1 MKCYNC
7 PDIEAAG
14 RIWINYM
21 GSSREV
27 CLCAGC
33 LENLKR
39 YASPVPRE
47 TTEIWVTSPHM
58 RPNIELRAAQAAEP
72 QPFPADAGEK
82 IRRERKLEELRE
94 KLRAAVEIEDY
105 ESAAAL
111 RDEIYRMEKEVHV
124 NVR

>member
-7 PDIEAAG
+7 PNIEAAG

-21 GSSREV
+21 GSSKEV
-27 CLCAGC
+27 YLCAGC

-39 YASPVPRE
+39 YASPAPGE
-47 TTEIWVTSPHM
+47 SAESWTPSPH
-58 RPNIELRAAQAAEP
+58 AWP
-72 QPFPADAGEK
+72 QPFPADAGEEIK
-82 IRRERKLEELRE
+82 RERRMEELRE
-94 KLRAAVEIEDY
+94 KLRAAVEVEDY